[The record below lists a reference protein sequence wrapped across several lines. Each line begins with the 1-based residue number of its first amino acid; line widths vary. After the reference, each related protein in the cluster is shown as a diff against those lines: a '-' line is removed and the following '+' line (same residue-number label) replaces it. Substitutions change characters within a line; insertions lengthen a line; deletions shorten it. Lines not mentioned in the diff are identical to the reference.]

1 MALLGR
7 LLAAVR
13 GRGMEQG
20 GMSDSFPYPVSRRL
34 VLPLRPPWSLGKVW
48 RESVVQDGMISVG
61 SGSVQRSFAGT
72 TTVAQN
78 CVLGLSLLDL
88 PLYKYGGGNL
98 ERLPMSRRP
107 IKSKFASLCS
117 QSPEGKI
124 LSCNRAEKDPEWS
137 WPPRQFPHQI
147 ARTRVISRRR
157 PNEDG

>member
-1 MALLGR
+1 MR
-7 LLAAVR
+7 
-13 GRGMEQG
+13 
-20 GMSDSFPYPVSRRL
+20 
-34 VLPLRPPWSLGKVW
+34 
-48 RESVVQDGMISVG
+48 SVG

-88 PLYKYGGGNL
+88 HLYKYGGSNL
-98 ERLPMSRRP
+98 ERLPMSRRL
-107 IKSKFASLCS
+107 IKSKFGSLCN

-124 LSCNRAEKDPEWS
+124 PSCNKSEKDPEWS